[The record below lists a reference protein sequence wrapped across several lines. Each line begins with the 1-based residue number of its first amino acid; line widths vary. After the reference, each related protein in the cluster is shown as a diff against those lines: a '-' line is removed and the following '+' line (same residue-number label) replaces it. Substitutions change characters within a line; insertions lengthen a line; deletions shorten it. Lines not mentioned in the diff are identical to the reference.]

1 MSNDINISLV
11 FHSKNSF
18 TFNFEFTLWCGKKKG
33 LNALLICAMATGVTF
48 ILNIG
53 MPNDINISLVIHSN
67 FSHLTLNLHFG
78 VAKKGWQLA

>member
-11 FHSKNSF
+11 VHSKNSF

-33 LNALLICAMATGVTF
+33 LNALLICAMATGVTV

-53 MPNDINISLVIHSN
+53 MPNDINISLVVHSKKIL
-67 FSHLTLNLHFG
+67 SHLTLNLHFG
-78 VAKKGWQLA
+78 VAKKGA